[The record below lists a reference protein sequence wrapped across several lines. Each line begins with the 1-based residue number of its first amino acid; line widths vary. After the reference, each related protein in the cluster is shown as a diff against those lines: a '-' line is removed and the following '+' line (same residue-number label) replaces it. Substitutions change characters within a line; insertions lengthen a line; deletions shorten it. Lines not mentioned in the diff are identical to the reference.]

1 MASRSNHAKSA
12 VLAALSGLVVLGV
25 VVAFPALS
33 DAKRPAEAAALPA
46 PATDNPTP
54 ANTNLETAI
63 LSGGCFWGVQGVFEH
78 VRGVREVVA
87 GYAGGAKATAS
98 YEMVSTGLT
107 GHAESVQIT
116 FDPRQISYGEILHIF
131 FSVATDPTQVN
142 QQYPDHGSQYR
153 SEIFYATSDQR
164 RIARAYIRQLDQAK
178 VFSRPIATR
187 VDPAS
192 GFYPAEAYHQDFL
205 VEHPDNPYIA
215 AFDLSK
221 VDALAHQFP
230 AEYRAAPIRVASR

>member
-1 MASRSNHAKSA
+1 MAPRANNAKSA
-12 VLAALSGLVVLGV
+12 MIIALSGLAALGLLT
-25 VVAFPALS
+25 AFPALS
-33 DAKRPAEAAALPA
+33 DAKRSAEAGALPA
-46 PATDNPTP
+46 PAIDNPAP
-54 ANTNLETAI
+54 ASTNLETAI

-78 VRGVREVVA
+78 VRVVREVVA

-116 FDPRQISYGEILHIF
+116 FDPRQISYGEILRIF

-153 SEIFYATSDQR
+153 SEIFYATADQQ
-164 RIARAYIRQLDQAK
+164 RIALAYIRQLAQAK
-178 VFSRPIATR
+178 VFSQPIATR
-187 VDPAS
+187 VDPAR

-215 AFDLSK
+215 EFDLSK
-221 VDALAHQFP
+221 VDALARLFP